1 MRVAA
6 GFICAA
12 VCGGL
17 AFTAGAEEAPTGE
30 EARAKALEVL
40 ESVPLIDGH
49 NDMPWQYRQR
59 VDNRIDEIDLAGDT
73 TELDPPMHTDLD
85 RLREGR
91 VGGQFWSVYVSP
103 DYPGAEATHAQL
115 EQIDIVRRVIS
126 RHDELEF
133 VTTADGVREAFE
145 EGRIASLL
153 GMEGGHVL
161 NNSLATLRTFYA
173 LGARYMTITHWQN
186 HDWADAATDEPEHG
200 GLTEFG
206 EYVIREM
213 NRLGMLVDL
222 SHVHPETMRDV
233 LAVTEAP
240 VIFSHSSAMGVTPH
254 ARNVPDDL
262 FDEVAANNGVVMV
275 TFVPSFVNED
285 LRQHAAK
292 RAGKEEQLKNLY
304 PGHPETVAERLEEWD
319 EENPEPEAHLT
330 DVADHLDYLRENL
343 GVEYIGIGGD
353 YDGVTSLP
361 EGLEDV
367 STYPDLFA
375 ELVERGW
382 EREELEKIAG
392 RNVLRVMEENEA
404 VAEEIRADTDP
415 VDVRI
420 EDFD

>member
-6 GFICAA
+6 GVICAA
-12 VCGGL
+12 VCSCL
-17 AFTAGAEEAPTGE
+17 ATSTVAKSPTGE
-30 EARAKALEVL
+30 DAREKAIEILEA
-40 ESVPLIDGH
+40 VPLIDGH
-49 NDMPWQYRQR
+49 NDVPWQYRQR
-59 VDNRIDEIDLAGDT
+59 VDNRIDEIDLDGDT
-73 TELDPPMHTDLD
+73 SELDPPMHTDLD

-103 DYPGAEATHAQL
+103 DYEGSEGTHAQL
-115 EQIDIVRRVIS
+115 EQIDIARRLIS

-133 VTTADGVREAFE
+133 VTDAEGVRDAFE

-161 NNSLATLRTFYA
+161 DNSLATLRTFYA
-173 LGARYMTITHWQN
+173 LGARYMTLTHWQN
-186 HDWADAATDEPEHG
+186 HDWADAATDEPEHD

-254 ARNVPDDL
+254 ARNVPDDVL
-262 FDEVAANNGVVMV
+262 EKVVENEGVVMV
-275 TFVPSFVNED
+275 TFVPSFVNEE

-292 RAGKEEQLKNLY
+292 RAGKEEQLSNLY
-304 PGHPETVAERLEEWD
+304 PGHPDKVAERLEEWD
-319 EENPEPEAHLT
+319 EENPEPEAQLA
-330 DVADHLDYLRENL
+330 DVADHLDYLRETI
-343 GVEYIGIGGD
+343 GPEYIGIGGD

-382 EREELEKIAG
+382 EREELEKLAG
-392 RNVLRVMEENEA
+392 LNILRVMEENEA
-404 VAEEIRADTDP
+404 VADEIREDTDP